1 MQQVYPPSATSK
13 NVALVVVVW
22 PPTSRAAGEGFEPS
36 DELAPSAVFKTAPF
50 GRSGT
55 PPRVYSSQTV
65 LSPGAARDDAAGSG
79 PGARSSLTS
88 RPGRPPA
95 LPCGSLS
102 FLRPAA
108 AGRVEAPP
116 RPLPR

>member
-36 DELAPSAVFKTAPF
+36 DELAPSAGFKTAPF

-65 LSPGAARDDAAGSG
+65 LSPALREMTQLGQAPARARPYRHDRAGS
-79 PGARSSLTS
+79 PLS
-88 RPGRPPA
+88 RVA
-95 LPCGSLS
+95 ACLFCGL
-102 FLRPAA
+102 
-108 AGRVEAPP
+108 P
-116 RPLPR
+116 RPDGWR